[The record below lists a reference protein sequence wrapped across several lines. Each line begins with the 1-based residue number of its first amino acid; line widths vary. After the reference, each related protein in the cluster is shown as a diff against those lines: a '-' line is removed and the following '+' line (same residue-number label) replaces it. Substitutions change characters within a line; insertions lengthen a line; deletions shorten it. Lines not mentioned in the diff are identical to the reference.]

1 MISEKIE
8 NILNEQ
14 INKEFY
20 SAYLYLLMGAYFDEI
35 GLKAYFDSD
44 NRDAEKGQEHKGRR
58 EPIVNE
64 LLRINH
70 GNCIAKDER

>member
-1 MISEKIE
+1 MLNRIGTNRAEKHI
-8 NILNEQ
+8 
-14 INKEFY
+14 
-20 SAYLYLLMGAYFDEI
+20 DEI

-44 NRDAEKGQEHKGRR
+44 NRDAEKGQEHNGRR